1 MGIQKML
8 LDEMKEG
15 YNDLKTTNKGN
26 RGRTRDQEEEKNLKE
41 AVKALVDMDL
51 DSDEFKT
58 KGTVTVIPAD
68 IARIYYD
75 KCHDND
81 WTKHND
87 NSSWKAYRTK
97 PVVKIIVDYAKEK
110 GFFPYTVTDFAAKK
124 EIQIFKK
131 ENKKLE
137 KELSE
142 KQKERD
148 KILKAAA
155 EKRDATL
162 KAKKEAK
169 AKAEAAEAEAAEAT
183 AESTAEAAA
192 EAEAPEAPKTD
203 TEE

>member
-1 MGIQKML
+1 ML
-8 LDEMKEG
+8 LDELKEG
-15 YNDLKTTNKGN
+15 YTELKANSKGN
-26 RGRTRDQEEEKNLKE
+26 RGRTKDLEEEKNLKE

-51 DSDEFKT
+51 GSDEFKT
-58 KGTVTVIPAD
+58 AGTVTVIPAD

-81 WTKHND
+81 WTNHSG
-87 NSSWKAYRTK
+87 NSSWKAYSTK
-97 PVVKIIVDYAKEK
+97 PVVKIIVDYVKEK
-110 GFFPYTVTDFAAKK
+110 GFFPYPVTDFAAKT
-124 EIQIFKK
+124 EIQIYKK

-137 KELSE
+137 KELKE
-142 KQKERD
+142 KQEDRD
-148 KILKAAA
+148 KILKKAA

-169 AKAEAAEAEAAEAT
+169 AKAAAAEAAEAA
-183 AESTAEAAA
+183 AEA